1 MEILEEKLK
10 RETNQ
15 WKRAAEVYFVF
26 LTFVW
31 DRFYIRMP
39 DDAVPAM
46 DSISCATIWR

>member
-26 LTFVW
+26 ITFVW
-31 DRFYIRMP
+31 DRFHIFIYI
-39 DDAVPAM
+39 VLFN
-46 DSISCATIWR
+46 IVSC